1 MTGFVTRMTV
11 AALLGLGSL
20 TAVPVA
26 ALADGVYF
34 SFGDGPRYDNRPRD
48 HEGHRPPD
56 FYDQRPREYMRGDMP
71 PPRPR
76 GFCEER
82 FALRKAW
89 RMGLEDPQ
97 IARVTPRRVI
107 VEGAGRHHRMV
118 QVQFANV
125 PGCPEL

>member
-20 TAVPVA
+20 TAVPAV

-34 SFGDGPRYDNRPRD
+34 SFGDGPRMDHRPRD
-48 HEGHRPPD
+48 YEGHRP
-56 FYDQRPREYMRGDMP
+56 REFRDRDMDRG
-71 PPRPR
+71 R

-107 VEGAGRHHRMV
+107 VEGAGRHRRMV